1 VGRLAGI
8 LAGTVYA
15 LRLLADA
22 LLIWRDV
29 RGDPEEAHP
38 GGAPDVGGA
47 PEAPPPD
54 RAPEVGPGRPAE
66 GATAGEERGQSGPA
80 VTSR

>member
-1 VGRLAGI
+1 MGRLAGI
-8 LAGTVYA
+8 LAGAVYA

-29 RGDPEEAHP
+29 RGGLEEAHP
-38 GGAPDVGGA
+38 GGDTDVGGT

-54 RAPEVGPGRPAE
+54 RAPAVGPGGPQT
-66 GATAGEERGQSGPA
+66 GAAAGEERGQSGPA
-80 VTSR
+80 VTSG

>member
-1 VGRLAGI
+1 MGRLAGI

-29 RGDPEEAHP
+29 RGDLAEAHP

>member
-22 LLIWRDV
+22 VLIWRDI
-29 RGDPEEAHP
+29 RGGLEEAHP
-38 GGAPDVGGA
+38 GGAPDVGGS
-47 PEAPPPD
+47 PEATPQD
-54 RAPEVGPGRPAE
+54 RAPEVGPGRPAT
-66 GATAGEERGQSGPA
+66 GAAAGEERGTSGPA
-80 VTSR
+80 VTSG